1 MNPRSLIL
9 IVLAGVG
16 VMVVVFLTRSYLGG
30 LQSQQTAQ
38 VARQEVPATKIM
50 VAARKLSVGTIIK
63 PEDVKWQPWP
73 EAGINEAYYSSRGSK
88 TKEKKAETPKGLAGK
103 VVRSPITAGEPVTR
117 SALVSQGERG
127 FLAAILTPGMRATTI
142 RVSATSGIGGFVFPG
157 DRVDVILTHAVE
169 VSRSERYNISETVFQ
184 NVRVLGVDQRTAS
197 SADKVRVAKTATI
210 EVTPKMAEKVAM
222 LESIGSLSLS
232 LRSLAHGADGLP
244 ADPESPPVDRT
255 LTHTMG
261 DEISEFIPAMD
272 AEKGATLRVARGSAS
287 SVVTLGRTKEESE
300 K

>member
-9 IVLAGVG
+9 IVLAGIG

-30 LQSQQTAQ
+30 IQSQQTAQ
-38 VARQEVPATKIM
+38 VARQDVATAKIM
-50 VAARKLSVGTIIK
+50 VAARKLPVGTVIK

-73 EAGINEAYYSSRGSK
+73 EAGITDAYYSSRR
-88 TKEKKAETPKGLAGK
+88 TKERKAGTPKSLAGK
-103 VVRSPITAGEPVTR
+103 VVRSPITAGEPITR
-117 SALVSQGERG
+117 TALVSQGERG

-142 RVSATSGIGGFVFPG
+142 RVSATSGIGGFIFPG

-169 VSRSERYNISETVFQ
+169 VSRNERYNISETVFQ
-184 NVRVLGVDQRTAS
+184 NVRVLGVDQRTA
-197 SADKVRVAKTATI
+197 AAGDQVRVAKTATI
-210 EVTPKMAEKVAM
+210 EVTPKMAEKIAM
-222 LESIGSLSLS
+222 LENIGSLSLS

-255 LTHTMG
+255 VSHTMG
-261 DEISEFIPAMD
+261 DEISKFIPAMD
-272 AEKGATLRVARGSAS
+272 AEKGATLRVARGSTS
-287 SVVTLGRTKEESE
+287 SVVTLGRTKEETE

>member
-30 LQSQQTAQ
+30 IQSQQTAQ
-38 VARQEVPATKIM
+38 VARQEVATAKIM
-50 VAARKLSVGTIIK
+50 VAARKLPVGTIIK

-73 EAGINEAYYSSRGSK
+73 EAGVTEAYYSSRN
-88 TKEKKAETPKGLAGK
+88 TKEQKAETPKGLAGK
-103 VVRSPITAGEPVTR
+103 VVRSPISAGEPVTR
-117 SALVSQGERG
+117 TALVSQGERG

-142 RVSATSGIGGFVFPG
+142 KVSATSGIGGFIFPG

-169 VSRSERYNISETVFQ
+169 VSRTERYNISETVFQ
-184 NVRVLGVDQRTAS
+184 NVRVLGVDQRTA
-197 SADKVRVAKTATI
+197 ATGDQVRVAKTATI
-210 EVTPKMAEKVAM
+210 EVTPKMVEKVAM
-222 LESIGSLSLS
+222 LENIGSLSLS

-255 LTHTMG
+255 LSHTMG

-272 AEKGATLRVARGSAS
+272 AEKGATLRVARGSVS